1 MRERAEVTSMSTD
14 LLHIE
19 ETDFLCKKCFLLMCL
34 FCTDDEK
41 SQHVLNIFSPI
52 FAILSDVAAGQ
63 TQQQTLGGRT
73 HLCF

>member
-1 MRERAEVTSMSTD
+1 
-14 LLHIE
+14 
-19 ETDFLCKKCFLLMCL
+19 MCL